1 MGGNEAKPSP
11 GLNISFIGES
21 LYLFQL
27 YLSRSIY
34 TKSKE
39 KKQKNNIFDFCN
51 FYYDFNLPID
61 DQIKNIF
68 NIYKKN
74 KEERILN
81 PKEVLIVQV
90 YKFNTLMKRI
100 YAEMEKLEESK
111 YMPLVLFLVDYKRDL
126 VPEEEE
132 YYEEDLNYPGE
143 GDYYNNVAIP
153 TSPKIDENFIFI
165 SNYIYN
171 KEYILESEEKEF
183 DKSGEIEFEKI
194 KKILL
199 RFYSYHNDLGDKFS
213 IGKCNTKIKYDLTQF
228 YHLNTFNICCIGRN
242 GSGKSSFINYIFNY
256 TKAKIFNNRE
266 SYTKKVNVHNP
277 RFSNVPLKIFEIPGF
292 NDNNSSISNAAT
304 KLTKLNKKLSEIKDE
319 LHLILYFFKS
329 DELYMFKEE
338 EYELIKS
345 IPNEKNLKFIYIFSN
360 STPHT
365 NKNEIMNQVNDF
377 IQKCLVNMKF
387 DKGYDLFNKM
397 KAHENNCIF
406 VNFYPKENPFG
417 VKELLIKL
425 LSILKETNLY
435 KSYDQHF
442 FDNDEFDDLLINE
455 AELRKIR
462 AKQILLDNSI
472 GNKVPGVQKGINL
485 AVQKCAIFHI
495 ANIFGLCIINFNQKN
510 EDKEKNIKRLLNN
523 NNFEIEDYNNDLNKN
538 KKEFVSNSLKRVN
551 VYYTIIYK
559 GSGVTIGEYF
569 PYEFCEKFIDEL
581 YTYFLKN
588 IRVLSGSIFL
598 AAKYLEG
605 KINDK

>member
-345 IPNEKNLKFIYIFSN
+345 IPNEKNLRFIYIFTN
-360 STPHT
+360 STLYT
-365 NKNEIMNQVNDF
+365 NKNEIMNQINDF
-377 IQKCLVNMKF
+377 IQKFLVNLKF

-397 KAHENNCIF
+397 KAHECNCIF

-435 KSYDQHF
+435 KSHDQHF

>member
-132 YYEEDLNYPGE
+132 YYEEALNYPGE

-345 IPNEKNLKFIYIFSN
+345 IPNEKNLRFIYIFTN
-360 STPHT
+360 STLYT
-365 NKNEIMNQVNDF
+365 NKNEIMNQINDF
-377 IQKCLVNMKF
+377 IQKFLVNLKF

-397 KAHENNCIF
+397 KAQENNCIF

-435 KSYDQHF
+435 KSHDQHF

>member
-1 MGGNEAKPSP
+1 M
-11 GLNISFIGES
+11 
-21 LYLFQL
+21 
-27 YLSRSIY
+27 
-34 TKSKE
+34 
-39 KKQKNNIFDFCN
+39 
-51 FYYDFNLPID
+51 PID

-345 IPNEKNLKFIYIFSN
+345 IPNEKNLRFIYIFTN
-360 STPHT
+360 STLYT
-365 NKNEIMNQVNDF
+365 NKNEIMNQINDF
-377 IQKCLVNMKF
+377 IQKFLVNLKF

-397 KAHENNCIF
+397 KAHECNCIF

-435 KSYDQHF
+435 KSHDQHF

>member
-1 MGGNEAKPSP
+1 MGGNEVKPSP

-74 KEERILN
+74 KEERKLN

-100 YAEMEKLEESK
+100 YAEIEKLEETK
-111 YMPLVLFLVDYKRDL
+111 YMPLVLFLVDYKIDH
-126 VPEEEE
+126 VPEEE
-132 YYEEDLNYPGE
+132 YYEEDLNYPQE
-143 GDYYNNVAIP
+143 GDYFNNVAIP
-153 TSPKIDENFIFI
+153 ASPKIDENFIFI

-171 KEYILESEEKEF
+171 KEYILESEEKEL

-194 KKILL
+194 KNILL

-213 IGKCNTKIKYDLTQF
+213 IGKGNSKIKYDLTHF
-228 YHLNTFNICCIGRN
+228 YLLNTFNICCIGRN

-256 TKAKIFNNRE
+256 TKAKIYTKRE

-277 RFSNVPLKIFEIPGF
+277 RFSNFPLKIFEIPGF
-292 NDNNSSISNAAT
+292 NDNNSSISNAAS
-304 KLTKLNKKLSEIKDE
+304 KLTKLNKKLAEIKDE

-329 DELYMFKEE
+329 DELFMFKEE

-345 IPNEKNLKFIYIFSN
+345 IPNEKNLRFIYIFTN
-360 STPHT
+360 STPYT
-365 NKNEIMNQVNDF
+365 NKNEIMNQINDF
-377 IQKCLVNMKF
+377 IQKFLVNLKF

-397 KAHENNCIF
+397 KAKENNCIF
-406 VNFYPKENPFG
+406 VNFYPKDNPFG

-455 AELRKIR
+455 TKLRKIR

-495 ANIFGLCIINFNQKN
+495 ANIFGLCIMNFIQKN
-510 EDKEKNIKRLLNN
+510 EEKEKIIKRLLNN
-523 NNFEIEDYNNDLNKN
+523 NNFEIEVYNNL
-538 KKEFVSNSLKRVN
+538 S
-551 VYYTIIYK
+551 II
-559 GSGVTIGEYF
+559 
-569 PYEFCEKFIDEL
+569 L
-581 YTYFLKN
+581 
-588 IRVLSGSIFL
+588 
-598 AAKYLEG
+598 
-605 KINDK
+605 

>member
-1 MGGNEAKPSP
+1 M
-11 GLNISFIGES
+11 
-21 LYLFQL
+21 
-27 YLSRSIY
+27 
-34 TKSKE
+34 
-39 KKQKNNIFDFCN
+39 
-51 FYYDFNLPID
+51 PID

-345 IPNEKNLKFIYIFSN
+345 IPNEKNLRFIYIFTN
-360 STPHT
+360 STLYT
-365 NKNEIMNQVNDF
+365 NKNEIMNQINDF
-377 IQKCLVNMKF
+377 IQKFLVNLKF

-397 KAHENNCIF
+397 KAQENNCIF

>member
-74 KEERILN
+74 KEERKLN

-100 YAEMEKLEESK
+100 YAEMEKLEETK
-111 YMPLVLFLVDYKRDL
+111 YMPLVLFLVDYKIDH
-126 VPEEEE
+126 VPEEE
-132 YYEEDLNYPGE
+132 YYEEDLKYHEE
-143 GDYYNNVAIP
+143 GDYFNNVAIP
-153 TSPKIDENFIFI
+153 LSPKIDENFIFI

-171 KEYILESEEKEF
+171 KEYILESEEKEV

-194 KKILL
+194 KNILL

-213 IGKCNTKIKYDLTQF
+213 IGKGNTKIKYDLTHF

-292 NDNNSSISNAAT
+292 NDNNSSISNAAS
-304 KLTKLNKKLSEIKDE
+304 KLTKLNKKLAEIKDE

-329 DELYMFKEE
+329 DELFMFKEE

-345 IPNEKNLKFIYIFSN
+345 IPNEKNLRFIYIFTN
-360 STPHT
+360 STLYT
-365 NKNEIMNQVNDF
+365 NKNEIMNQINDF
-377 IQKCLVNMKF
+377 IQKFLVNLKF

-397 KAHENNCIF
+397 KAQENNCIF

-455 AELRKIR
+455 TKLRKIR

-495 ANIFGLCIINFNQKN
+495 ANIFGLCIMNFIQKN
-510 EDKEKNIKRLLNN
+510 EEK
-523 NNFEIEDYNNDLNKN
+523 
-538 KKEFVSNSLKRVN
+538 
-551 VYYTIIYK
+551 
-559 GSGVTIGEYF
+559 
-569 PYEFCEKFIDEL
+569 
-581 YTYFLKN
+581 
-588 IRVLSGSIFL
+588 
-598 AAKYLEG
+598 
-605 KINDK
+605 

>member
-39 KKQKNNIFDFCN
+39 KKIKNNIFDFCN

-100 YAEMEKLEESK
+100 YAEMEKLEETK
-111 YMPLVLFLVDYKRDL
+111 YMPLVLFLVDYKIDH
-126 VPEEEE
+126 VPEEE
-132 YYEEDLNYPGE
+132 YYEEDLNYPEE
-143 GDYYNNVAIP
+143 GDYFNNVAIP
-153 TSPKIDENFIFI
+153 LSPKIDENFIFI

-213 IGKCNTKIKYDLTQF
+213 IGKGNSKIKYDLTHF

-256 TKAKIFNNRE
+256 SKAKIYTKRE

-345 IPNEKNLKFIYIFSN
+345 IPNEKNLRFIYIFTN
-360 STPHT
+360 STPYT
-365 NKNEIMNQVNDF
+365 NKNEIMNQINDF
-377 IQKCLVNMKF
+377 IQKFLVNLKF

-397 KAHENNCIF
+397 KAHECNCIF

-435 KSYDQHF
+435 KSHDQHF

-495 ANIFGLCIINFNQKN
+495 VNIFGLCIINFNQKN

>member
-61 DQIKNIF
+61 NQIKNIF

-74 KEERILN
+74 KEERKLN

-100 YAEMEKLEESK
+100 YAEMEKLEETK
-111 YMPLVLFLVDYKRDL
+111 YMPLVLFLVDYKIDH
-126 VPEEEE
+126 VPEEE
-132 YYEEDLNYPGE
+132 YYEEDLNYPEE
-143 GDYYNNVAIP
+143 GDYFCNVAIP
-153 TSPKIDENFIFI
+153 DSPKIDENFIFI

-171 KEYILESEEKEF
+171 KEYILESEEKEL

-194 KKILL
+194 KNILL
-199 RFYSYHNDLGDKFS
+199 RFYRYHNDLGDKFS
-213 IGKCNTKIKYDLTQF
+213 IGKGNTKIKYDLTHF

-256 TKAKIFNNRE
+256 TKAKIYTKRE

-292 NDNNSSISNAAT
+292 NDNNSSISNAAS
-304 KLTKLNKKLSEIKDE
+304 KLTKLNKKLAEIKDE

-360 STPHT
+360 STPYT
-365 NKNEIMNQVNDF
+365 NKNEIMNQINDF
-377 IQKCLVNMKF
+377 IQKFLVNLKF

-397 KAHENNCIF
+397 KAQENNCIF

-455 AELRKIR
+455 TKLRKIR
-462 AKQILLDNSI
+462 AKKILLDNSI

-495 ANIFGLCIINFNQKN
+495 ANIFGLCIMNFIQKN
-510 EDKEKNIKRLLNN
+510 EEKEKNIKRLLNN
-523 NNFEIEDYNNDLNKN
+523 NNFEIEVYNNDLNMN
-538 KKEFVSNSLKRVN
+538 KKEFVNNSLKRVN